1 MEGVGRFCKGSAG
14 NRKLSSGKITSERKI
29 RQEQQQFLE
38 TLLAAAANVYG
49 DIDLSSLWDI
59 QVNTP
64 GKYACIYNPDYRQ
77 L

>member
-1 MEGVGRFCKGSAG
+1 M
-14 NRKLSSGKITSERKI
+14 SSGKITRERKS
-29 RQEQQQFLE
+29 RAAQQQFLE
-38 TLLAAAANVYG
+38 TLLTAAANVYG

>member
-1 MEGVGRFCKGSAG
+1 M
-14 NRKLSSGKITSERKI
+14 SERKI
-29 RQEQQQFLE
+29 RPEQQQFLE
-38 TLLAAAANVYG
+38 TLLTAAANVYG